1 MVRICQKFKSL
12 HDCNAPGEAR
22 TSFSITQMHVDG
34 VKVRFVEDDKL
45 DVGPSEDK
53 LDAAVSEDMS

>member
-1 MVRICQKFKSL
+1 MVRICQRFKSL
-12 HDCNAPGEAR
+12 YDCNAPGEPR
-22 TSFSITQMHVDG
+22 IVFGISLMHMDG